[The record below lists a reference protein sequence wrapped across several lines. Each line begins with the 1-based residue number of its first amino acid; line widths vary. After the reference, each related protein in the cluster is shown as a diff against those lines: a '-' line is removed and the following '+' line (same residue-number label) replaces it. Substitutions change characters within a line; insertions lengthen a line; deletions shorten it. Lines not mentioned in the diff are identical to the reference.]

1 MSCLRAISILWLK
14 NHTTARLII
23 ILRIEIRENYSTE
36 GDGISAFQDWWFVM
50 KKRVAV
56 GCFMLWL
63 NIGLL
68 YGAEK
73 MPELKTV
80 EYVDIQKYMGT
91 WYEIAKFPQWFEKGL
106 VGVKANYT
114 LLSNGKVRVI
124 NSGYKKDF
132 NGKLKIAKGK
142 AWIVDKKT
150 NAKLKV
156 SFFWP
161 FAGNY
166 WIIDLGKDYEYA
178 VVGYASRED
187 LWILSRK
194 PQMEESLY
202 NGLLK
207 RIQEKGFDLSRIEK
221 TTQEP

>member
-1 MSCLRAISILWLK
+1 MVKIALVCVI
-14 NHTTARLII
+14 
-23 ILRIEIRENYSTE
+23 
-36 GDGISAFQDWWFVM
+36 M
-50 KKRVAV
+50 
-56 GCFMLWL
+56 WL
-63 NIGLL
+63 NINLL

-80 EYVDIQKYMGT
+80 DYVDIQRYMGT

-106 VGVKANYT
+106 VGVTANYT
-114 LLSNGKVRVI
+114 LLPNGKVRVI
-124 NSGYKKDF
+124 NSGYKNDF
-132 NGKLKIAKGK
+132 NGKLKIAKGR
-142 AWIVDKKT
+142 AWIVDKVT

-166 WIIDLGKDYEYA
+166 WIIELGKDYEYA
-178 VVGYASRED
+178 VVGYQSRKY

-202 NGLLK
+202 NELLK
-207 RIQEKGFDLSRIEK
+207 HIKEKGFNLLKIEK
-221 TTQEP
+221 TPQKP